1 MKKTGLL
8 IAIVL
13 GLTILSGCG
22 RDSTFYS
29 SGLKS
34 EGAIKNDLEQSDVF
48 WGMVAPAAPGDY
60 HLTDVSVL
68 ARFTDEEKEDVVSV
82 SVTAQSSV
90 ATYTGVFTASY
101 EYVEGQGFV
110 LARIFQGDNGSYGN
124 EEDGSKI
131 KVGAAIYSCDDW
143 RSMPCLVCADRL
155 RW

>member
-101 EYVEGQGFV
+101 EYV
-110 LARIFQGDNGSYGN
+110 
-124 EEDGSKI
+124 
-131 KVGAAIYSCDDW
+131 
-143 RSMPCLVCADRL
+143 
-155 RW
+155 